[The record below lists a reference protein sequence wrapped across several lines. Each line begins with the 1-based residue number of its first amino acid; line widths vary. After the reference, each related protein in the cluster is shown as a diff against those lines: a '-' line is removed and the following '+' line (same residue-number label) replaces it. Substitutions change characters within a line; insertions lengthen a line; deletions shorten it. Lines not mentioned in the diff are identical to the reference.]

1 MLDGL
6 RERGVRATFFLQGQC
21 IEGNEES
28 VRQMQADG
36 HLIGNHTFSHVQLT
50 KLSPEAAK
58 EEVVQTSSA
67 IYNITGVYTSFV
79 RPPFGEWPK
88 GLEFKV
94 TMIPVLW
101 TVDSKDWYTQNTPVI
116 VKEVL
121 NAVEPGDIILMHD
134 AYETSVESA
143 MQIVDALKKEGY
155 EFVTA
160 VSYTHLYSHN
170 LASLTVK
177 KFDYNTSILILVF
190 VVLGGIGNIRGSII
204 ATIILYLL
212 PELLRFLQDYRMLI
226 YAICLLYTSRCV

>member
-1 MLDGL
+1 MEKGKICLLLICVAIVAFLEGNALTGRNCAVRTGALENRTADQDEAVVALTFDDGPHPVYTPEMLDGL

-21 IEGNEES
+21 IEGNEEI

-58 EEVVQTSSA
+58 EEVVKTSSA

-116 VKEVL
+116 VKEGR

-155 EFVTA
+155 EFVT
-160 VSYTHLYSHN
+160 V
-170 LASLTVK
+170 
-177 KFDYNTSILILVF
+177 DELIL
-190 VVLGGIGNIRGSII
+190 
-204 ATIILYLL
+204 T
-212 PELLRFLQDYRMLI
+212 
-226 YAICLLYTSRCV
+226 

>member
-1 MLDGL
+1 
-6 RERGVRATFFLQGQC
+6 
-21 IEGNEES
+21 
-28 VRQMQADG
+28 MQADG

-58 EEVVQTSSA
+58 EEVVKTSSA

-155 EFVTA
+155 EFVT
-160 VSYTHLYSHN
+160 V
-170 LASLTVK
+170 
-177 KFDYNTSILILVF
+177 DELIL
-190 VVLGGIGNIRGSII
+190 
-204 ATIILYLL
+204 T
-212 PELLRFLQDYRMLI
+212 
-226 YAICLLYTSRCV
+226 